1 VQRKKQDRAM
11 DTSKET
17 VAQFI
22 ERAHRLKFA
31 VEAVRLLLPKK
42 FPSLSRAEIDRV
54 VSEFK

>member
-1 VQRKKQDRAM
+1 M